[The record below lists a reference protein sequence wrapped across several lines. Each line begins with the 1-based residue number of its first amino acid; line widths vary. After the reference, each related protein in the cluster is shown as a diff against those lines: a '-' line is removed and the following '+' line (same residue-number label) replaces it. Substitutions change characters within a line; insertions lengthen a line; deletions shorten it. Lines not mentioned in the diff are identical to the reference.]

1 MAAEQ
6 IIFSQLTN
14 GATGAL
20 VSDRVSPRQQF
31 ITQNNRAPYV
41 VYYRN
46 QTLPA
51 NTKTSTSAVD
61 EEVYI
66 LECYAL
72 THHDAL
78 AVAEAVRSDL
88 DRVTPGTYSGVILNG
103 SHFRNQTD
111 VGFDD
116 KTELFD
122 VEVEIVMRVTRVV
135 NQ

>member
-46 QTLPA
+46 QTLPS

-72 THHDAL
+72 THHDTL